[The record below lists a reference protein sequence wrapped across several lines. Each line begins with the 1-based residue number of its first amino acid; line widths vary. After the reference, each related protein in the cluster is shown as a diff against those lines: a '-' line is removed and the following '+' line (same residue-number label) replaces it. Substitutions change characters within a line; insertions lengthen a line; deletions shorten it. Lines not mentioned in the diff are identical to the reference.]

1 MIIEMNLFKVAQGG
15 ESVREFREGNGSP
28 RRQNRT
34 VRTFKFLLENTFA
47 VTFRR
52 VFVCFINRFENDF
65 RFECDELINEQVAT
79 SIARARRPHRPGQ

>member
-52 VFVCFINRFENDF
+52 VFVCFINRFENDLKTSRTRPENDVRTILK
-65 RFECDELINEQVAT
+65 RFGTDMKT
-79 SIARARRPHRPGQ
+79 T